1 MLETLLVRQ
10 YLFGVKLLNEL
21 LDLVESGEFE
31 CVFLSVKKD
40 FALEK
45 SPENLQ
51 DEFGGRMLLIDQ
63 YLLEREQEL
72 LSFLVFS
79 HLILGLGMC
88 ENLLAVG
95 KGYSILLIES
105 VKSECALLSQS
116 LGLLIV
122 IKEI

>member
-1 MLETLLVRQ
+1 MNNPCFVLETLLVRQ
-10 YLFGVKLLNEL
+10 DLFGVKLLNEL

-31 CVFLSVKKD
+31 CVLLSVQKD

-79 HLILGLGMC
+79 HLILGFSIGKDF
-88 ENLLAVG
+88 LAV
-95 KGYSILLIES
+95 S
-105 VKSECALLSQS
+105 
-116 LGLLIV
+116 
-122 IKEI
+122 